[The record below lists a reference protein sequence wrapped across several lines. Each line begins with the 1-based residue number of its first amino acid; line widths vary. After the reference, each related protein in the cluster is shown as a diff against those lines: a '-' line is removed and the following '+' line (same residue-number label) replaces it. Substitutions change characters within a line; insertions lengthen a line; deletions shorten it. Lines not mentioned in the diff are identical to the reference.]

1 MIGPRP
7 RVGSDLD
14 LKVHGMRSPVSRFA
28 PLLLAL
34 LLPLAPLS
42 AKTERSRVD
51 ALSLEPNAQQTE
63 AARWMAQ
70 LVSNSRFHYSPQK
83 LDDALSEQIFERY
96 LESLD
101 GDKLF
106 LLADDVAAFESYRLQ
121 MDEAILSGRLA
132 PAFEIF
138 KVYRQRVEER
148 TRALRE
154 ALKQDFDFSV
164 DESYSFDREDAAW
177 ATSTEELDELWRL
190 RVKNDALRLVLA
202 GREIDKIRETLDKRY
217 KNFGERVRQI
227 DAEDVFQT
235 FMNAYAGAIE
245 PHTAYMNPRT
255 SENFNISMRLSL
267 EGIGAVLSRSDEE
280 FTVVRSVV
288 PGGPAALSGKIKPG
302 DRILAVGQGES
313 GPMVDVVGWRLDD
326 VVDLIRGPADS
337 VVRLDVLPAEV
348 GIDGEHVLLSL
359 SRQKVK
365 LEEQAAKKQIIEMGE
380 GEDARRVGVISLPAF
395 YQDFEGRRRDEPD
408 YRSATRDVARLLEEL
423 KAENVEGVVID
434 LRNNG
439 GGSLNEAVELTG
451 LFIDTGPVVQVKDA
465 GRRVSIETDRKPGVA
480 WDGPVAVLINR
491 ASASASEIFAGA
503 IQDYG
508 RGLIMGEPTFG
519 KGTVQN
525 LVDLDAFSRE
535 TPGLGHLKITV
546 AQFFRIA
553 GGSTQHKGVVPDIAF
568 PVTWDAT
575 EYGESVYDNALPWA
589 AIAPAKFDSY
599 GDFKPMLPLL
609 QSKHEARI
617 AQDQEFQWWI
627 EDVSEYRALRER
639 KTLSL
644 NEATRRAERER
655 EEARRT
661 AREAQRKALGQEVD
675 EDAVASLDDGLQADE
690 RPIEADEDS
699 ADEKPDALIRET
711 AHLLIDAIDLLRADS
726 KLAARVIPD
735 TSPLK
740 VALD

>member
-1 MIGPRP
+1 
-7 RVGSDLD
+7 
-14 LKVHGMRSPVSRFA
+14 
-28 PLLLAL
+28 
-34 LLPLAPLS
+34 
-42 AKTERSRVD
+42 
-51 ALSLEPNAQQTE
+51 
-63 AARWMAQ
+63 
-70 LVSNSRFHYSPQK
+70 
-83 LDDALSEQIFERY
+83 
-96 LESLD
+96 
-101 GDKLF
+101 
-106 LLADDVAAFESYRLQ
+106 
-121 MDEAILSGRLA
+121 
-132 PAFEIF
+132 
-138 KVYRQRVEER
+138 
-148 TRALRE
+148 
-154 ALKQDFDFSV
+154 
-164 DESYSFDREDAAW
+164 
-177 ATSTEELDELWRL
+177 
-190 RVKNDALRLVLA
+190 
-202 GREIDKIRETLDKRY
+202 
-217 KNFGERVRQI
+217 
-227 DAEDVFQT
+227 
-235 FMNAYAGAIE
+235 
-245 PHTAYMNPRT
+245 
-255 SENFNISMRLSL
+255 
-267 EGIGAVLSRSDEE
+267 
-280 FTVVRSVV
+280 
-288 PGGPAALSGKIKPG
+288 
-302 DRILAVGQGES
+302 
-313 GPMVDVVGWRLDD
+313 
-326 VVDLIRGPADS
+326 
-337 VVRLDVLPAEV
+337 
-348 GIDGEHVLLSL
+348 
-359 SRQKVK
+359 
-365 LEEQAAKKQIIEMGE
+365 
-380 GEDARRVGVISLPAF
+380 
-395 YQDFEGRRRDEPD
+395 
-408 YRSATRDVARLLEEL
+408 
-423 KAENVEGVVID
+423 
-434 LRNNG
+434 
-439 GGSLNEAVELTG
+439 
-451 LFIDTGPVVQVKDA
+451 
-465 GRRVSIETDRKPGVA
+465 VSIETDRKPGVA

-535 TPGLGHLKITV
+535 NPGLGHLKITV

-609 QSKHEARI
+609 KSKHEARI

-627 EDVSEYRALRER
+627 EDVNEYRELRER

-675 EDAVASLDDGLQADE
+675 EDAVATLDDGLQADE

-699 ADEKPDALIRET
+699 AEEKPDALVRET